1 MLKKS
6 LIAATSLAALFACG
20 YSGPLY
26 LPKNAA
32 QQTGATT
39 KNQFAPNSLAQ
50 TESANESTT
59 TNKMPPKSLLPATV
73 IVESANLES
82 ANAIE
87 SSPKT
92 SATTKN

>member
-32 QQTGATT
+32 NQTGATT
-39 KNQFAPNSLAQ
+39 KNQFSPNSLAQ

-59 TNKMPPKSLLPATV
+59 SKMPPKSLLPATI
-73 IVESANLES
+73 IVESSNLES
-82 ANAIE
+82 ASAIE

>member
-32 QQTGATT
+32 NQTGATT

-59 TNKMPPKSLLPATV
+59 SKMPPKSLLPATI

>member
-32 QQTGATT
+32 NQTGATT

-59 TNKMPPKSLLPATV
+59 SKMPPKSLLPATI

-82 ANAIE
+82 ANVIE

>member
-32 QQTGATT
+32 NQTGATT
-39 KNQFAPNSLAQ
+39 KNQFSPNSLSQ

-59 TNKMPPKSLLPATV
+59 SKMPPKSLLPAT
-73 IVESANLES
+73 IIAESSNFESTTAN
-82 ANAIE
+82 E

-92 SATTKN
+92 PATTKN

>member
-32 QQTGATT
+32 NQTGATT

-50 TESANESTT
+50 TESSNESTT
-59 TNKMPPKSLLPATV
+59 SKMPPKSLLPAT
-73 IVESANLES
+73 IIAESANLES

-92 SATTKN
+92 STTTKN

>member
-6 LIAATSLAALFACG
+6 LIAAISLAALFACG

-32 QQTGATT
+32 NQTGATT

-59 TNKMPPKSLLPATV
+59 SKMPPKSLLPATI

-87 SSPKT
+87 SNPKT

>member
-32 QQTGATT
+32 NQTGATT
-39 KNQFAPNSLAQ
+39 KNQFAPNNLAQ

-59 TNKMPPKSLLPATV
+59 SKMPPKSLLPATI

>member
-32 QQTGATT
+32 NQTGATT

-59 TNKMPPKSLLPATV
+59 SKMPPKSLLPATI

-92 SATTKN
+92 STTTKN